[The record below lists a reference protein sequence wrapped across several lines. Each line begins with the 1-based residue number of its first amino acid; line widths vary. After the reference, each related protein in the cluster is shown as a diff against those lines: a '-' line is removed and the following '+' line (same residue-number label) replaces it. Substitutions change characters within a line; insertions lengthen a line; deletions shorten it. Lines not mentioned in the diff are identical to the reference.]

1 MNSLPNK
8 YLGRTRKRHHLML
21 KDLAHILDT
30 DTGNLSRFEAGSL
43 HNLKALIGYHCMFNL
58 SIDFAIWQAFEGGYK
73 DLLSRCFQL
82 LETIEDEPKTT
93 KNRLRAESINAII
106 TRLTDLDE
114 RHDREA

>member
-1 MNSLPNK
+1 MNKLPNK

-30 DTGNLSRFEAGSL
+30 DAGNLSRFEAGSL

-73 DLLSRCFQL
+73 ELLYRCFQL
-82 LETIEDEPKTT
+82 LEAIEEEAKTT
-93 KNRLRAESINAII
+93 KNRLRKESINAII

-114 RHDREA
+114 RYEREE